1 MNNEEIK
8 LHPFAAALLKYL
20 KGKEIEINS
29 GDIKT
34 VIKFAEQD
42 INHKNVIRGV
52 LEDACGDALLL
63 TVEKDGKYA
72 RTFINVWS
80 VKSVVPI
87 EDPLFIKD
95 IYDDEHDGFAKYKRK
110 K

>member
-1 MNNEEIK
+1 MNDQDIK
-8 LHPFAAALLKYL
+8 LHPFAAALLKHL

-34 VIKFAEQD
+34 INKFAEQD
-42 INHKNVIRGV
+42 INHKNVIRGL

-63 TVEKDGKYA
+63 AVKRDGKYG
-72 RTFINVWS
+72 RVFINVWS

-87 EDPLFIKD
+87 EDDLFVKD
-95 IYDDEHDGFAKYKRK
+95 IYDDEHDGFAKYRRR
-110 K
+110 